1 MRSGRLD
8 RLRAPSLTALVLAGT
23 AILGAS
29 APPALAEGASAA
41 LFVPIVLSSSG
52 AGGSFFTSEL
62 TLSNRGS
69 TTAAV
74 ELRYTAA
81 FGGGEGSC
89 SETLLPGEQMVI
101 ADAIAHLHG
110 RGVPL
115 PPSGNRGGTLN
126 ATFTGLSAPDA
137 AAVTVRTTTG
147 TAPPLPSGAAGLAY
161 PGVLPSSGTT
171 TEATLYGLR
180 ATSKDRSNVAVYN
193 PASEPVTVRVTVHS
207 GNGSGTS
214 FVKES
219 ALDLPAFGW
228 QQVSFVF
235 DGTGISDGWVTVEKT
250 GGAGVFGAYAVVNCN
265 GTSDGS
271 FVPATLAGA
280 SGSRITVPVLVETT
294 SGFVSELVLA
304 NRSAS
309 DATLTLDYV
318 ESLATTPA
326 HGTASVTL
334 RAREQLILPDALDYL
349 RDIGIPV
356 GKRGAANYAGALRIS
371 VAGAALA
378 DVFAGAR
385 TASLCPA
392 GGQFGLFTPGVYE
405 GMEASTEA
413 LLYGLRADAFNRT
426 NVAVL
431 NAGGDGAGPVTLELQ
446 AYDGNAGGA
455 PRGSPE
461 AVSLEPG
468 AWHQYSGFLG
478 SRGVGNGWVRV
489 ARTSGTAP
497 WIAYGVVNDGGA
509 PGERTGD
516 GAYVA
521 MVAAAEA
528 APCTWELSTLHE
540 SVSAYSP
547 ILAYD
552 PDGQPAI
559 GYEVLGSQPQ
569 TKLGRWSPETS
580 SWNVQGSIPGRGGF
594 LGFDPADGHPTFI
607 SSSSVTSSGT
617 LDLAHWTGSSWKVE
631 TVDGR
636 LDLYNFTSAA
646 FGSDGA
652 PSVSYTPQEAG
663 LRFATKNGSTWT
675 AETVDPNGGWFNSL
689 AYDPDGNPAIA
700 YSVGG
705 TEVVLARRRGGA
717 WEIESLASKPGES
730 TVGWYLDL
738 TFDPSGRPAIAH
750 RVRGVGVEL
759 IRWDGHEWHRE
770 IVATESKTILGVSLA
785 FDLGGRPFVSFG
797 SSGRLWIAERTTD
810 GTWHAEPFDQTDSVS
825 STWLARDS
833 SGQLAASYSRT
844 VQGARGIGF
853 ARRTC
858 P

>member
-1 MRSGRLD
+1 
-8 RLRAPSLTALVLAGT
+8 VLAD
-23 AILGAS
+23 GAS
-29 APPALAEGASAA
+29 AT

-126 ATFTGLSAPDA
+126 ATFTGLSTPDA

-171 TEATLYGLR
+171 AEATLYGLR
-180 ATSKDRSNVAVYN
+180 ATSRDRSNVAVYN
-193 PASEPVTVRVTVHS
+193 PASEAVTVRVTVHS
-207 GNGSGTS
+207 GDGSSAS
-214 FVKES
+214 FVKEA

-304 NRSAS
+304 NRSATV
-309 DATLTLDYV
+309 ATLTLDYV

-326 HGTASVTL
+326 HGTATVEL
-334 RAREQLILPDALDYL
+334 RARGQLIVPDALDYL
-349 RDIGIPV
+349 RSIGIPI
-356 GKRGAANYAGALRIS
+356 GAKGAANYAGALRIS
-371 VAGAALA
+371 VEGAALA

-405 GMEASTEA
+405 GQEAATEA
-413 LLYGLRADAFNRT
+413 LLYGLRADALNRT

-446 AYDGNAGGA
+446 AYDGSAGGA
-455 PRGSPE
+455 ARGDPE
-461 AVSLEPG
+461 TIALEPG

-478 SRGVGNGWVRV
+478 NRGVGNGWVRV
-489 ARTSGTAP
+489 KRLSGAAP

-516 GAYVA
+516 GAYVP
-521 MVAAAEA
+521 MGLAAEA
-528 APCTWELSTLHE
+528 APCTWNLSTL
-540 SVSAYSP
+540 SDTSSAYLSGF
-547 ILAYD
+547 AFD
-552 PDGQPAI
+552 REGHPAI
-559 GYEVLGSQPQ
+559 GYSVGGKSPQVKLARWDPAAGS
-569 TKLGRWSPETS
+569 WSI
-580 SWNVQGSIPGRGGF
+580 QGFIPGSGGF
-594 LGFDPADGHPTFI
+594 FGFDPADGGASFI
-607 SSSSVTSSGT
+607 SGSKLWTSGT
-617 LDLAHWTGSSWKVE
+617 LDLVHWSGSSWRVE
-631 TVDGR
+631 TIDAR
-636 LDLYNFTSAA
+636 ADFYDMTSLRFAP
-646 FGSDGA
+646 DGA
-652 PSVSYTPQEAG
+652 PSVSYGPRYGG
-663 LRFATKNGSTWT
+663 LQYARRSGTTWSV
-675 AETVDPNGGWFNSL
+675 ETVDPNGGWFNSL
-689 AYDPDGNPAIA
+689 AYDALGNPAIA
-700 YSVGG
+700 YSIAGRDLVLARWSQGQWK
-705 TEVVLARRRGGA
+705 TEVVDTRPVSDHPA
-717 WEIESLASKPGES
+717 
-730 TVGWYLDL
+730 VGW
-738 TFDPSGRPAIAH
+738 F
-750 RVRGVGVEL
+750 
-759 IRWDGHEWHRE
+759 
-770 IVATESKTILGVSLA
+770 VSLA
-785 FDLGGRPFVSFG
+785 FDSNGMPTIAHRAWGIGVEYLNWDGIRWQRELVSSIEGSGISLAFDPAGRPVLSFAR
-797 SSGRLWIAERTTD
+797 SGHLWIAERTTSGGWNVQSMDQFD
-810 GTWHAEPFDQTDSVS
+810 GDAHTAMAPDPTGNPSIVYGRNIKGF
-825 STWLARDS
+825 STIGLAR
-833 SGQLAASYSRT
+833 RNC
-844 VQGARGIGF
+844 R
-853 ARRTC
+853 
-858 P
+858 